1 MAEFQ
6 VDGGL
11 DPLAALSPLDGRYGH
26 DLDPLRPFF
35 SEQAL
40 VARRLRVEL
49 RYLQHLLPMLKQEL
63 SEPLAARI
71 EALLSPQQMSAL
83 VQAVKA
89 HEAVTRHDVK
99 AVEYALADALKPD
112 FESAINWLHWGL
124 TSEDV
129 NNLAYALML
138 SESYQQVLL
147 PDLRELLRSLVNWIE
162 QTAEMPMLAR
172 THGQAA
178 SPTTIGKE
186 YAVYAQRLLGEIQHL
201 ETLLPVSG
209 KLNGA
214 TGNWHLFAQFFPEQD
229 WQPFS
234 QQVVESLGLAFEP
247 ISTQIVCRESYA
259 RVLDATRR
267 IHDILIDC
275 ARDTWH
281 YISLGYFKLKPR
293 SSTEVGSSTMP
304 HKINPVLFENA
315 EGNLEIANG
324 LLQTI
329 SSKLLK
335 SRLQRDLSDST
346 VLRNMGVALGHGYLA
361 WQNLKRGLAQLEPNT
376 AVLQQDLN
384 SHWEVLAEPLQH
396 ALRLQGRDVPYDL
409 IRRHTQGLQMNQENW
424 QDLMAS
430 VDVELAI
437 ESPSA
442 YTGYAAKLAR
452 EVCQRSRDY
461 LDR

>member
-1 MAEFQ
+1 MAEFHPE
-6 VDGGL
+6 GGL
-11 DPLAALSPLDGRYGH
+11 DPLLAISPLDGRYGS
-26 DLDPLRPFF
+26 DLGPLRPYF

-40 VARRLRVEL
+40 VARRLRVEIK
-49 RYLQHLLPMLKQEL
+49 YLQHLLPQLGQETSDSL
-63 SEPLAARI
+63 NAHLDQ
-71 EALLSPQQMSAL
+71 LLSDESLPDL
-83 VQAVKA
+83 VKAVKA
-89 HEAVTRHDVK
+89 HEAITRHDVK
-99 AVEYALADALKPD
+99 AVEYALADVLKPD

-138 SESYQQVLL
+138 SESFQQVLV
-147 PDLRELLRSLVNWIE
+147 PDLRQVLASFAHWIE
-162 QTAEMPMLAR
+162 QTAQIPMLAR

-178 SPTTIGKE
+178 SPTTVGKE
-186 YAVYAQRLLGEIQHL
+186 YAVFAQRLLTEIQHL
-201 ETLLPVSG
+201 ESLLPVAG

-214 TGNWHLFAQFFPEQD
+214 TGNWHLFAQFFPAQD
-229 WQPFS
+229 WQQFS
-234 QQVVESLGLAFEP
+234 QQVVDSLGLSFEP

-259 RVLDATRR
+259 RVLDSTRR
-267 IHDILIDC
+267 IQDILIDC

-315 EGNLEIANG
+315 EGNLEISNA
-324 LLQTI
+324 LLQAI

-346 VLRNMGVALGHGYLA
+346 VLRNMGVALGHGFLA

-376 AVLQQDLN
+376 AVLQQDLD

-409 IRRHTQGLQMNQENW
+409 IRRHTQGLQMNQQNW

-430 VDVELAI
+430 VNVELAI
-437 ESPSA
+437 QSPA
-442 YTGYAAKLAR
+442 HYTGYAAELA
-452 EVCQRSRDY
+452 EQVCQRIAEY
-461 LDR
+461 LA